1 MVKSIQY
8 FNDKSVPVFERL
20 EDEFLRDPS
29 DIALYI
35 MKLTE
40 ELHKTGIRM
49 IEETVQ
55 TSYRRGG
62 EETGI
67 LDKVTKQTVMKKI
80 HDLQFPPEDEVL
92 KEKKVYGIHAMK
104 FVSGYKEKTEDRA
117 SHS

>member
-20 EDEFLRDPS
+20 EDELLRDPS
-29 DIALYI
+29 DIASYI

-55 TSYRRGG
+55 TSYRRGWRRNR
-62 EETGI
+62 
-67 LDKVTKQTVMKKI
+67 
-80 HDLQFPPEDEVL
+80 
-92 KEKKVYGIHAMK
+92 Y
-104 FVSGYKEKTEDRA
+104 S
-117 SHS
+117 